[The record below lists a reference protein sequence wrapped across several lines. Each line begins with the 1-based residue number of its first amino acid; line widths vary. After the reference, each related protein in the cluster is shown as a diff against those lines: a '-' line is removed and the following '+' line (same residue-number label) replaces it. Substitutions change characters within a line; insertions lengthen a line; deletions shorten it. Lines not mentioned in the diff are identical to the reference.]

1 MEAKEKKIEFHIKKF
16 MYSLELKKSALVVYA
31 ALYSF
36 SVGERGLYHGTQQRL
51 ADGLDISL
59 RCLQNTLKKLFSLG
73 LIERYVTADGR
84 YRGIRCV
91 MSVCE
96 RGAKREE
103 NITEKQEP
111 GAESLPVT
119 EKAASDKRSLPAGAE
134 DRAAKIKVLTTLG
147 RDASEQEKNTF
158 YMMYR
163 YEDPNDHRRFMRFGK
178 EGLVAMTE
186 AQYKRLLDLLPTE
199 ELMPYLS
206 KFENMLKENRY
217 NGKRGPHSHYKT
229 LKKWIESDL
238 SL

>member
-1 MEAKEKKIEFHIKKF
+1 METKRRGIEYHIKDF
-16 MYSLELKKSALVVYA
+16 MNELGLKKSALIVYA

-36 SVGERGLYHGTQQRL
+36 TMGERGLYHGTQKYL
-51 ADGLDISL
+51 AEVLGMSV
-59 RCLQNTLKKLFSLG
+59 RGLQNVLKKLFERE

-96 RGAKREE
+96 RGAKNKE
-103 NITEKQEP
+103 NVTEKQEP

-217 NGKRGPHSHYKT
+217 NGKSAPHSHYKT

-238 SL
+238 SV